1 MKYTLYIFFILIS
14 TSLGAQEE
22 INQMDSNGKRHGIW
36 KKTFPGSQQLRYEGT
51 FDHGKEVGVFKF
63 YCEECG
69 KQPTVVSTFN
79 DKDNSAWVQYFTIK
93 GKLVSEGKMINKER
107 EGEWVAYHEKSKQ
120 VMSREFYK
128 DGKLHGKQITY
139 YPNGKVTEELSYVN
153 GIKEGENLYYSPEGV
168 LIKKLQYRNDQ
179 LEGAATYY
187 DAFGVVVIEG
197 NYKQGKKHGL
207 WKYFKNGQLEMEE
220 IYPKPLKKG

>member
-1 MKYTLYIFFILIS
+1 MKYTLYFYFILFGS
-14 TSLGAQEE
+14 SLCAQES
-22 INQMDSNGKRHGIW
+22 INQMDANGKRHGVW

-69 KQPTVVSTFN
+69 KQPSVVSTFN
-79 DKDNSAWVQYFTIK
+79 DKDDSAWVQYFTVK
-93 GKLVSEGKMINKER
+93 GKLVSEGKMIDKER

-128 DGKLHGKQITY
+128 DGKLHGKQTTY
-139 YPNGKVTEELSYVN
+139 YPDGKITEELSYVN

-197 NYKQGKKHGL
+197 NYKQGKKPGL
-207 WKYFKNGQLEMEE
+207 WKDYKNGQLEMEE

>member
-1 MKYTLYIFFILIS
+1 MKYTLYIYFILFGS
-14 TSLGAQEE
+14 SLCAQES
-22 INQMDSNGKRHGIW
+22 INQMDANGKRHGVW
-36 KKTFPGSQQLRYEGT
+36 KKTFPGTQQIRYEGT
-51 FDHGKEVGVFKF
+51 FKHGKEVGVFKF

-69 KQPTVVSTFN
+69 KQPSVVSTFN
-79 DKDNSAWVQYFTIK
+79 DKDDSAWVQYFTIK

-128 DGKLHGKQITY
+128 DGKLHGKQTTY
-139 YPNGKVTEELSYVN
+139 YPDGKVTEEITYVN

-168 LIKKLQYRNDQ
+168 LIKKLQYRN
-179 LEGAATYY
+179 TYY

-207 WKYFKNGQLEMEE
+207 WKYYKNGQLEMEE

>member
-1 MKYTLYIFFILIS
+1 MKYTLFILFNIII
-14 TSLGAQEE
+14 TSLCAQDE
-22 INQMDSNGKRHGIW
+22 INQMDSNGKRHGVW
-36 KKTFPGSQQLRYEGT
+36 KKTYPDSQQLRYEGA
-51 FDHGKEVGVFKF
+51 FNHGREIGVFKF

-69 KQPTVVSTFN
+69 KQPSVVSTFN
-79 DKDNSAWVQYFTIK
+79 DKDNSAWVQYFTVK
-93 GKLVSEGKMINKER
+93 GKLVSEGKMIDKER

-139 YPNGKVTEELSYVN
+139 YANGKITEVINFVN
-153 GIKEGENLYYSPEGV
+153 GIKVGENLYYSPEGV
-168 LIKKLQYRNDQ
+168 LIKKLQYREDQ
-179 LEGAATYY
+179 LEGAAIYY
-187 DAFGVVVIEG
+187 DAYGVVVIEG

-207 WKYFKNGQLEMEE
+207 WKYYKNGQLEMEE